1 MRSGFRIAMV
11 MTALVAVL
19 GGCSTTVT
27 RVPVEEQIDLS
38 GRWNDVD
45 SQQVARDLV
54 QQSLDTAWVEN
65 HLEAKGAK
73 PALIVGDFRNKTA
86 EHIPVKT
93 LVADLERTFINSGRV
108 TVVASPE
115 EREGVRAERE
125 DQQRYAA
132 EETVKRWGR
141 EHGADYM
148 LLGEINAI
156 SDREGKDEVKYY
168 QVDSYLVDLET
179 NVKVWSG
186 STKIKK
192 FVGRASYRP

>member
-1 MRSGFRIAMV
+1 
-11 MTALVAVL
+11 MTASRSRATSFSSR
-19 GGCSTTVT
+19 STPRGSRTISRRT
-27 RVPVEEQIDLS
+27 
-38 GRWNDVD
+38 G
-45 SQQVARDLV
+45 
-54 QQSLDTAWVEN
+54 
-65 HLEAKGAK
+65 KK
-73 PALIVGDFRNKTA
+73 PAVIIGDFRNKTA

-192 FVGRASYRP
+192 FVGRSSYRP